1 MTTDEGRKPEGAP
14 ARSPIAGGDVGAL
27 ASKTLFGGPQDGGGS
42 ASIARR
48 GAGFDRTRSQCLRRQ
63 ADDMA

>member
-27 ASKTLFGGPQDGGGS
+27 GVERYSAEPQDGGGS
-42 ASIARR
+42 ASIA
-48 GAGFDRTRSQCLRRQ
+48 GEALDLIAPKPMSPLPS
-63 ADDMA
+63 